1 MEKVVY
7 ILGAGFS
14 APLGLPVM
22 SNFLIQ
28 SRDLYFS
35 DPVKYSEFEGV
46 FETIDKISVIKNY
59 FNTDLFNIEEILSIL
74 DMQAKLDGATLAK
87 PFLDYIARVIRHYT
101 PTLHIP
107 DNWLA
112 LEEHWFHYLFSSTK
126 TGWWAHY
133 GYFLS
138 SLFGLTFQIPNGET
152 RPVAEF
158 PKNKSSNY
166 SVITLNYDLIL
177 ETACQYVNEMCGKQ
191 IITLQRELPIL
202 ENGAS
207 VPLAKL
213 HGSIDTDDIVPPTWS
228 KNVAGKI
235 ATAWKM
241 AHQILSDANHIRIIG
256 YSLPT
261 SDAYVK
267 FLLKSAVVNSKD
279 LKNIDVICLD
289 KDGTVKK
296 RYDEFIDFKNYRYF
310 NVDVGE
316 YFKTVWEQSDI
327 EKEQLSQ
334 VVTNYLEIAH
344 NNFVHRILSKVSGSK

>member
-112 LEEHWFHYLFSSTK
+112 LKST
-126 TGWWAHY
+126 
-133 GYFLS
+133 
-138 SLFGLTFQIPNGET
+138 
-152 RPVAEF
+152 
-158 PKNKSSNY
+158 
-166 SVITLNYDLIL
+166 
-177 ETACQYVNEMCGKQ
+177 
-191 IITLQRELPIL
+191 
-202 ENGAS
+202 
-207 VPLAKL
+207 
-213 HGSIDTDDIVPPTWS
+213 GSIIF
-228 KNVAGKI
+228 
-235 ATAWKM
+235 
-241 AHQILSDANHIRIIG
+241 
-256 YSLPT
+256 SLPQ
-261 SDAYVK
+261 
-267 FLLKSAVVNSKD
+267 
-279 LKNIDVICLD
+279 
-289 KDGTVKK
+289 
-296 RYDEFIDFKNYRYF
+296 RQ
-310 NVDVGE
+310 VGGRTMGI
-316 YFKTVWEQSDI
+316 FFPV
-327 EKEQLSQ
+327 
-334 VVTNYLEIAH
+334 YL
-344 NNFVHRILSKVSGSK
+344 V